1 MGRLTVLG
9 LGQLGGS
16 FALAARASGC
26 TTEIVGFG
34 RSEASL
40 AEARRLGLADRTCT
54 DPRDAVRGA
63 QTVLIAIP
71 LRSVST
77 VVASIR
83 DALEPGTLVMDVG
96 SVKGTAVR
104 DIEGPL
110 FGAAA
115 SSSGVGAGA
124 LAPSAAPA
132 GASVPAVAFVACH
145 PLAGTERFG
154 PAAASAELYRGRRCI
169 LCPSARTSAHALERA
184 RRAWTAVGAEVILMP
199 AALHDETMAAVSHL
213 PHVAAYAL
221 ARVLGELSA
230 EVTASALALPTTS
243 LRDTTRI
250 AASSPAMWRDIFLE
264 NREALLPM
272 VARLEEAVASLRSAI
287 SADDSGALEA
297 FLEGARATRDRLFPR

>member
-16 FALAARASGC
+16 FALAARAAGR

-34 RSEASL
+34 RSETSL

-63 QTVLIAIP
+63 QTILIATP
-71 LRSVST
+71 LRSVSAL
-77 VVASIR
+77 VASIR
-83 DALEPGTLVMDVG
+83 DALEPGALVMDVG

-110 FGAAA
+110 FG
-115 SSSGVGAGA
+115 SSSSSAGG
-124 LAPSAAPA
+124 P
-132 GASVPAVAFVACH
+132 VPAVAFVACH

-154 PAAASAELYRGRRCI
+154 PSAASAELYRGRRCI
-169 LCPSARTSAHALERA
+169 VCPSARTSVEALARA
-184 RRAWTAVGAEVILMP
+184 KEAWTAVGAEVILMP

-221 ARVLGELSA
+221 ARVLGDLSA
-230 EVTASALALPTTS
+230 EVTAGALALPTTS

-250 AASSPAMWRDIFLE
+250 AASSPAMWGDIFLE
-264 NREALLPM
+264 NREALLPL
-272 VARLEEAVASLRSAI
+272 VARLEDAVGLLRTAI
-287 SADDSGALEA
+287 SAGDAATVEA
-297 FLEGARATRDRLFPR
+297 FLEAGRTTRARLLPG

>member
-16 FALAARASGC
+16 FALAARAAGR

-34 RSEASL
+34 RSEISL

-63 QTVLIAIP
+63 HTVLIATP
-71 LRSVST
+71 LRSVSAL
-77 VVASIR
+77 VASIR
-83 DALEPGTLVMDVG
+83 GALEPGALVMDVG

-110 FGAAA
+110 FG
-115 SSSGVGAGA
+115 SSS
-124 LAPSAAPA
+124 PSSAAPA
-132 GASVPAVAFVACH
+132 GGAVPAVAFVACH

-154 PAAASAELYRGRRCI
+154 PAAASADLYRGRRCI
-169 LCPSARTSAHALERA
+169 VCPSARTSAEALARA
-184 RRAWTAVGAEVILMP
+184 KEAWTAVGAEVVLMP

-221 ARVLGELSA
+221 AQVLGDLSA
-230 EVTASALALPTTS
+230 EVTASALSLPTTS

-250 AASSPAMWRDIFLE
+250 AASSPAMWRDILLE
-264 NREALLPM
+264 NQEALLPL
-272 VARLEEAVASLRSAI
+272 VARLEEAVGLLRTAI
-287 SADDSGALEA
+287 SAGDATGLEA
-297 FLEGARATRDRLFPR
+297 LLEAGRATRARLLPG

>member
-16 FALAARASGC
+16 FALAARASGR

-40 AEARRLGLADRTCT
+40 ADARRLGLADRTCT

-63 QTVLIAIP
+63 RTILIATP
-71 LRSVST
+71 LRSVSAL
-77 VVASIR
+77 VASIR
-83 DALEPGTLVMDVG
+83 DALEPGALVMDVG

-110 FGAAA
+110 FG
-115 SSSGVGAGA
+115 S
-124 LAPSAAPA
+124 
-132 GASVPAVAFVACH
+132 ASVCAVSFVACH

-154 PAAASAELYRGRRCI
+154 PAAASADLYRGRRCI
-169 LCPSARTSAHALERA
+169 VCPSARTPAEALARA
-184 RRAWTAVGAEVILMP
+184 KEAWTAVGAEVILMP

-221 ARVLGELSA
+221 ARVLGDLSA

-264 NREALLPM
+264 NREALLPL
-272 VARLEEAVASLRSAI
+272 VARLEEAVGLLRTAI
-287 SADDSGALEA
+287 SAGDAAALEA
-297 FLEGARATRDRLFPR
+297 VLEAARTTRDRLFPR